1 MQDMSDLLSDP
12 TPEFFADAFRSG
24 LARLLSQDGR
34 PLSDLVLVLANAVA
48 LGDEGLFEQVRIR
61 FARLEPQ
68 LAPAD
73 RADEDATILRFAL
86 ARTHPQ
92 GFVHRR
98 VTAGGWQVLASELRN
113 FRPRREAARAA
124 GPLHQ
129 PFDAGR
135 FNFGRVGQQA
145 FLQDTFGGT
154 ELALYYQKYPLMAY
168 HCMAVPQPQAG
179 HEQFLQPADHQ
190 LAWELVAALQPV
202 LPGAIVAYNSL
213 GAFAS
218 INHLHFHIMP
228 NGTNLPIWS
237 RLDAQ
242 TYPLP
247 ATLETNQMA
256 AWKIINQLQNQG
268 QTFNL
273 LYRPGQIAVIP
284 RRAQGTYHQPDWT
297 SGLAWFELAGGIFV
311 TNQTAFTTL
320 TDAQIEAALNELAP

>member
-1 MQDMSDLLSDP
+1 MQDMSDLLPDP
-12 TPEFFADAFRSG
+12 TPEFFAKAFRSG
-24 LARLLSQDGR
+24 LVRLLGQDGR

-48 LGDEGLFEQVRIR
+48 LDDEDLFNQVRSR
-61 FARLEPQ
+61 FTSLAPQ

-73 RADEDATILRFAL
+73 RASEDATVLQFAL
-86 ARTHPQ
+86 AHTSPQ
-92 GFVHRR
+92 GFVHQR
-98 VTAGGWQVLASELRN
+98 VTAGGWQILASELRN
-113 FRPRREAARAA
+113 FRPRREAAQVADA
-124 GPLHQ
+124 LHQ
-129 PFDAGR
+129 PFDPSR
-135 FNFGRVGQQA
+135 FNFGRVDQQV
-145 FLQDTFGGT
+145 FLQGTFGGT

-179 HEQFLQPADHQ
+179 HEQFLRPADHQ
-190 LAWELVAALQPV
+190 LAWELVAALQPA
-202 LPGAIVAYNSL
+202 LPGAVVAYNSL

-237 RLDAQ
+237 RLHAQ

-247 ATLETNQMA
+247 VALETNQKA
-256 AWKIINQLQNQG
+256 AWKTISQLQDQG

-273 LYRPGQIAVIP
+273 LYHPGQIAIIP
-284 RRAQGTYHQPDWT
+284 RRAQGTYQQPDWT

-320 TDAQIEAALNELAP
+320 TDAQIEAALHELAP